1 MKIGVIRTITPKN
14 EESNNKHGQR
24 IERVTG
30 IPCVTRC
37 IENQPDGIYDKESEK
52 IAIPKIIDL
61 AKKMTKEDD
70 VSAIVP
76 ICAADP
82 ALSELREVVSVP
94 VLGVGESGALVAR
107 SITRKIGVLS
117 ATEELPERM
126 LNVLGSNVDSIR
138 PEGVRDPS
146 DLPHIDDIEK
156 RSKDAVSRLINRGAR
171 VILFACTGFSIIGLG
186 DLLREEMNINVV
198 DPVEAAGTL
207 ASYFIKRN
215 NAVTN

>member
-1 MKIGVIRTITPKN
+1 MKIGVIRTVTPKDG
-14 EESNNKHGQR
+14 ESSNKHAQR

-30 IPCVTRC
+30 IPCVTRS
-37 IENQPDGIYDKESEK
+37 IENQPDGIYDQESER
-52 IAIPKIIDL
+52 IATPKIIDV

-82 ALSELREVVSVP
+82 ALAELREIVSVP

-107 SITRKIGVLS
+107 SITNNVGVLA

-126 LNVLGSNVDSIR
+126 LHVLGHNVDHIR
-138 PEGVRDPS
+138 PEGVGDPS
-146 DLPHIDDIEK
+146 DLPHIEDIEEK
-156 RSKDAVSRLINRGAR
+156 SKAAVSRLLDRGAQ
-171 VILFACTGFSIIGLG
+171 VILFACTGYSIMGLG

-198 DPVEAAGTL
+198 DSVEAAGTL
-207 ASYFIKRN
+207 AAYFIKRN
-215 NAVTN
+215 PVVSN